1 MPIFPMPY
9 VPKDFKLDSS
19 GHLPSGTGWGKDRGG
34 GYPPHAATDVVA
46 PVGTPILAVDWG
58 TIIEFTRTGFYAGTG
73 SIGIRHPEFVARYA
87 EINPAKGLSEGTL
100 VQQGQIIGQVA
111 QANNEKKT
119 HMLHFEMFADTQSG
133 DLSDTSNK
141 PYERRGD
148 IYDPQPYLMA
158 WAEELKA
165 HKGEIEKLA
174 DAAPNK
180 FTWLGPM
187 TNLMSDDA
195 IRNACKNAGFTQKST
210 SITIIRKP
218 VPEFVFHPRFGKFKN
233 PNLEHTDTDEYWS
246 RPTKDGYAV
255 LRIAHAMGRWAT
267 FKEWVLAEHWDAY
280 LKQGTHVHVAVYN
293 DAGDLLTVAAIESL

>member
-1 MPIFPMPY
+1 M
-9 VPKDFKLDSS
+9 
-19 GHLPSGTGWGKDRGG
+19 GKGSWRGI
-34 GYPPHAATDVVA
+34 PPHAATDVLA

-100 VQQGQIIGQVA
+100 VQQGQIIGEVA

-133 DLSDTSNK
+133 DLSDPSNK

-165 HKGEIEKLA
+165 HKGEIGKLA
-174 DAAPNK
+174 DTAPKK

-218 VPEFVFHPRFGKFKN
+218 VPEFVFYPRFGKFKN
-233 PNLEHTDTDEYWS
+233 PNLERTDTDEYWS
-246 RPTKDGYAV
+246 RPTGDGYAV

-280 LKQGTHVHVAVYN
+280 LKQGTHVHVAVYS